1 MIRLNQLLKEETFT
15 ATNKQSGKT
24 SVFKSKDSRDAA
36 IKAGTHDAMKDKEQP
51 SAPKAA
57 GSSMFGGDYAKD
69 RGGEAPKADTTS
81 TPTADM
87 GVDSVVY
94 NKRTKTVG
102 IVRMAD
108 ERGETKTDADG
119 NVNTDELEPYNPM
132 KYPHQKDAQVAPSTT
147 KEIDSRGL
155 YKPFSQSANEPKKI
169 NNPTEALPKE
179 IYAKMD
185 NEDSDAGEM
194 DYLSSTDGS
203 IKYGIAKEGDKYY
216 VTLGTEEGEILK
228 SFGKTKDAG
237 EAAQIFMKNLDA
249 VKSKYNL
256 DVDSNEP
263 KAEPAK
269 KRPGNPTVNK
279 EAKKTAEKYGI
290 TPQKLGNEKYK
301 EAMLQAAVS
310 ALTDSNF
317 HSEARELVA
326 AIEGK
331 PEFAKKPEYPSM
343 KDPKYKEKMADIR
356 KNSADGSIYMNGT
369 GEIDD
374 YGTDVSQASGW
385 DGVDAADSI
394 AFTLRMNGFH
404 KEADLIQSVFDNKP
418 YMKNEGTIKLTKLM
432 ENDPCWKGYKQV
444 GMKDKNGREVP
455 NCVPE
460 GVVNEQTSYAFGK
473 QQYTQKTLTPSQILD
488 LATAYVN
495 VPNLEKIFNGK
506 LDNIVNVANDLAR
519 LNGTIQLDAKTRGK
533 KPALILSL
541 LNNKLISKDDYV
553 KLYRNLIE
561 KQILTV
567 KRLKNADP
575 ASRMIKGAAAR
586 QAYKDMKGEFDETN

>member
-1 MIRLNQLLKEETFT
+1 LILTNYLTNYKMIRLKHLLKEETFT

-36 IKAGTHDAMKDKEQP
+36 IKAGTHNAVKDKKQP

-57 GSSMFGGDYAKD
+57 GSGMFGGDYAKD
-69 RGGEAPKADTTS
+69 RGTKAASKSNTNWMDDLDSIDVSDIKGKADPSADSWTHNDVFGATFKDPQTGKPISVGDAYEREDNSPAYQKAFAYVSQFDPDGEAIMGTQAYSNLQNKTNNSGDWMDDLDSINVSDIKGKADPNADSFTNNDVFGARFKDPKTGKTITVGDAYAREDDS
-81 TPTADM
+81 PAYQKAFAYVSKFDPDKEAVVGTQAYSDSQKNASPNADM
-87 GVDSVVY
+87 GVDKVVY

-155 YKPFSQSANEPKKI
+155 WKPFSQSANEPKKI

-256 DVDSNEP
+256 DVDANESI
-263 KAEPAK
+263 K
-269 KRPGNPTVNK
+269 K
-279 EAKKTAEKYGI
+279 
-290 TPQKLGNEKYK
+290 
-301 EAMLQAAVS
+301 
-310 ALTDSNF
+310 
-317 HSEARELVA
+317 
-326 AIEGK
+326 
-331 PEFAKKPEYPSM
+331 
-343 KDPKYKEKMADIR
+343 
-356 KNSADGSIYMNGT
+356 
-369 GEIDD
+369 
-374 YGTDVSQASGW
+374 
-385 DGVDAADSI
+385 
-394 AFTLRMNGFH
+394 
-404 KEADLIQSVFDNKP
+404 
-418 YMKNEGTIKLTKLM
+418 EGTIKLTKLM

-460 GVVNEQTSYAFGK
+460 GVVNELGGISSIHKLYLAVSENHRKLKADQLAMAKKYNNETDPAKKAKLMDMLKKGTEKLRTVADNLSGVEERYIMSIDKDAE
-473 QQYTQKTLTPSQILD
+473 LD
-488 LATAYVN
+488 LN
-495 VPNLEKIFNGK
+495 PF
-506 LDNIVNVANDLAR
+506 
-519 LNGTIQLDAKTRGK
+519 
-533 KPALILSL
+533 
-541 LNNKLISKDDYV
+541 
-553 KLYRNLIE
+553 
-561 KQILTV
+561 
-567 KRLKNADP
+567 
-575 ASRMIKGAAAR
+575 
-586 QAYKDMKGEFDETN
+586 

>member
-36 IKAGTHDAMKDKEQP
+36 IKAGTHDAMKDKGQP

-57 GSSMFGGDYAKD
+57 GNSMFGGDYAKD

-87 GVDSVVY
+87 GVDKVVY

-155 YKPFSQSANEPKKI
+155 WKPFSQSANEPKKI

-256 DVDSNEP
+256 DVDANESI
-263 KAEPAK
+263 K
-269 KRPGNPTVNK
+269 K
-279 EAKKTAEKYGI
+279 
-290 TPQKLGNEKYK
+290 
-301 EAMLQAAVS
+301 
-310 ALTDSNF
+310 
-317 HSEARELVA
+317 
-326 AIEGK
+326 
-331 PEFAKKPEYPSM
+331 
-343 KDPKYKEKMADIR
+343 
-356 KNSADGSIYMNGT
+356 
-369 GEIDD
+369 
-374 YGTDVSQASGW
+374 
-385 DGVDAADSI
+385 
-394 AFTLRMNGFH
+394 
-404 KEADLIQSVFDNKP
+404 
-418 YMKNEGTIKLTKLM
+418 EGTIKLTKLM

-460 GVVNEQTSYAFGK
+460 GVVNELGGISSIHKLYLAVSENHRKLKADQLAMAKKYNNETDPAKKAKLMDMLKKGTEKLRTVADNLSGVEERYIMSIDKDAE
-473 QQYTQKTLTPSQILD
+473 LD
-488 LATAYVN
+488 LN
-495 VPNLEKIFNGK
+495 PF
-506 LDNIVNVANDLAR
+506 
-519 LNGTIQLDAKTRGK
+519 
-533 KPALILSL
+533 
-541 LNNKLISKDDYV
+541 
-553 KLYRNLIE
+553 
-561 KQILTV
+561 
-567 KRLKNADP
+567 
-575 ASRMIKGAAAR
+575 
-586 QAYKDMKGEFDETN
+586 